1 MQRMQRLLEHEAVS
15 RQEFESAQTRYAQ
28 VKSAYE
34 NSLGLLKETKL
45 RAPFASVVERKFVDN
60 YERVQA
66 GQSIVRVVNPVTTK
80 VQFTMPGKRPVGS
93 CRRLR
98 PASKSSSTTTGASG
112 SPPC

>member
-1 MQRMQRLLEHEAVS
+1 MQRLLEHEAVS

-60 YERVQA
+60 YA
-66 GQSIVRVVNPVTTK
+66 C
-80 VQFTMPGKRPVGS
+80 RP
-93 CRRLR
+93 
-98 PASKSSSTTTGASG
+98 G
-112 SPPC
+112 SPSSAS

>member
-80 VQFTMPGKRPVGS
+80 VQFTMPESGCRS